1 MLAVLC
7 VLTAAPASASAAT
20 AHVPGAPQTVEAAR
34 NANFALAVPVYG
46 DSAWRI
52 SGVDPLRGRYRLHRV
67 SLRTGR
73 TTSVP
78 ITLEGAPTRSAL
90 VRTQVALG
98 PGRLYVQQRW
108 CSASDV
114 DLCGEQNQTTY
125 LQQAFDVRDG
135 RRVPWAGGDDL
146 TLNPLPAG
154 YSGAY
159 LSDRLRPPDLG
170 RTVERLYDVETRAVL
185 PFEIPN
191 DGTLWIAAG
200 DHVLIYRR
208 DADGNP
214 RHVTLV
220 HAATGAVRYS
230 VDLQRAAR
238 VAGGRLSADQPRVM
252 PDGSLGLRFGR
263 KPGARSVRPTTIDR
277 DGRIVTVG
285 PPLRDIVEVTTFVGG
300 TRAIVAATADCRRV
314 SDERGGVWVLNR
326 DGARGRRLYRIP
338 AATFWDGRTLVGGAT
353 VRTGIERLRLKNGKR
368 PGCRA

>member
-1 MLAVLC
+1 MLGVLC
-7 VLTAAPASASAAT
+7 VLTAAPTSGSAAT

-52 SGVDPLRGRYRLHRV
+52 SGVDPRRGRYRLHRV

-78 ITLEGAPTRSAL
+78 ITLEGAPARSAL

-108 CSASDV
+108 CSESDV
-114 DLCGEQNQTTY
+114 DICDEKNQIAY

-135 RRVPWAGGDDL
+135 RRIPWAGGEDL
-146 TLNPLPAG
+146 TLNARVAG
-154 YSGAY
+154 YSGAF
-159 LSDRLRPPDLG
+159 LSDELRPPDLG
-170 RTVERLYDVETRAVL
+170 RTVKRLYDVETRALL
-185 PFEIPN
+185 PFTIPN

-200 DHVLIYRR
+200 DHVLLYLR
-208 DADGNP
+208 DAEGRT
-214 RHVTLV
+214 RHVTLI

-238 VAGGRLSADQPRVM
+238 AAGGTLSSLPPRVM
-252 PDGSLGLRFGR
+252 PDGSLGLHVGR
-263 KPGARSVRPTTIDR
+263 RPGARSVRPTTIDR

-285 PPLRDIVEVTTFVGG
+285 PPLRDVVEVTTLVGG
-300 TRAIVAATADCRRV
+300 TRAVVAATADCRQVR
-314 SDERGGVWVLNR
+314 DERGGVWVLNR
-326 DGARGRRLYRIP
+326 DGTRGRRLYRIP
-338 AATFWDGRTLVGGAT
+338 AATFWDGRTFVGGAT
-353 VRTGIERLRLKNGKR
+353 VRTGVDRLRLKKGER